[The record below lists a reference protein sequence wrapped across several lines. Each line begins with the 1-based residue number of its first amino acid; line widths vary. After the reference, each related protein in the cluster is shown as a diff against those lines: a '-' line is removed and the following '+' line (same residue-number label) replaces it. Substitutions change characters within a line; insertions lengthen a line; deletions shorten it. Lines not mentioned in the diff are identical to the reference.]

1 MDTLTLATLET
12 CRPVTWLATRNAT
25 FLQVLAAGLT
35 HSGWLIGPGPDP
47 FGRVVARVSHSVP
60 RERALGLRMT
70 DTYGPLFGGSSPSA
84 SLQRSLASR
93 LHQKLDVNGSPEYV
107 LTWKQWDM
115 PSGEPICALRAS
127 GHRTS
132 GNACFGWPT
141 ASQRY
146 YKDTAGMS
154 ETGTNSDGTVRSR
167 LDQLPRA
174 AQLTG
179 PAPSGGPVETAS
191 SDEFRRGGWA
201 TASATDGERCG
212 TGITP
217 GMSGQSLTQH
227 AKLAGYPTARTIT
240 GGAESGV
247 RKQELG
253 RTESGGGDLQATI
266 EVFRLPNMTGWKL
279 NPRFS
284 LWLMGYP
291 DAWASCGERAMQ
303 SSPKSPPSS

>member
-1 MDTLTLATLET
+1 MDLSESISSPGSEDGTTRLSSQDGQLEG
-12 CRPVTWLATRNAT
+12 RSG
-25 FLQVLAAGLT
+25 QEAA
-35 HSGWLIGPGPDP
+35 H
-47 FGRVVARVSHSVP
+47 VSHSAEQGRCGEKP
-60 RERALGLRMT
+60 MKDTSGQRCGGSLESAALG
-70 DTYGPLFGGSSPSA
+70 
-84 SLQRSLASR
+84 RSLES
-93 LHQKLDVNGSPEYV
+93 KLRANLDANGSMEYS
-107 LTWKQWDM
+107 LTWKQWAIG
-115 PSGEPICALRAS
+115 SREPICALRAS